1 MIERFGRLISLW
13 RGKDDPLILPSPI
26 PNTLTVKTDVGDI
39 EVHESELA
47 SITSEKLKQME
58 MSLADL
64 HYGFTAAKWFADIG
78 RRAVAY
84 RRPDGGL
91 MVQAVKLD

>member
-1 MIERFGRLISLW
+1 MLNTPTL
-13 RGKDDPLILPSPI
+13 
-26 PNTLTVKTDVGDI
+26 NTLTVKTDVGDI
-39 EVHESELA
+39 EVCENELA
-47 SITSEKLKQME
+47 SITNEKLEQMG

-64 HYGFTAAKWFADIG
+64 RYGFTAVKWFTNIG
-78 RRAVAY
+78 KRAVAY